1 MMQVEGVSKKK
12 SLLESRQEVKEL
24 EIEKEQLIMHL
35 TGVDE

>member
-1 MMQVEGVSKKK
+1 MQVEGVSKKK

>member
-24 EIEKEQLIMHL
+24 EAEKEQLIRHL
-35 TGVDE
+35 TDVDE